1 MCKTEKFFVSSI
13 KERLEGISIDLQYLV
28 DNNQSA
34 ANKDKLIWAQA
45 KINDLSRLLNTIK
58 NS

>member
-13 KERLEGISIDLQYLV
+13 EERLEGISIDLKYLV
-28 DNNQSA
+28 DNNHT